1 MKTNFLFKLL
11 LLAITCVSL
20 YSCTADEITST
31 TKTKTDTSTTAK
43 DGDPILTP
51 PRK

>member
-11 LLAITCVSL
+11 LVTIICVGL

-31 TKTKTDTSTTAK
+31 TKTKTDTSIAAK
-43 DGDPILTP
+43 DGDPRLTN
-51 PRK
+51 PR